1 MCGCQTRSCARGAP
15 SYWRCRRQAG
25 GPSDQDTAS
34 QKAKTKASDD
44 YQLVQRCVVT
54 NQMKQAI
61 SQCLLYQRALTI
73 REQQLGEM
81 HPDTARSLS
90 NLAELYRLQG
100 KLAEAEPLY
109 RRALAIYEQQL
120 GDKHPTTQ
128 IIQNKYAVLLEAMKQ
143 NEEVG

>member
-1 MCGCQTRSCARGAP
+1 
-15 SYWRCRRQAG
+15 
-25 GPSDQDTAS
+25 
-34 QKAKTKASDD
+34 
-44 YQLVQRCVVT
+44 
-54 NQMKQAI
+54 MKQAI